1 MDLTTTQQH
10 NVVIY
15 VENLYGEDS
24 ESHISRNLNLTT
36 IPWTNWLQVWLKA
49 LNVER
54 KLNRGSEVSLR
65 LTSDRQIQQFNA
77 QYRSIDKPTDVL
89 AFAAT
94 ESEIIIP
101 TELNE
106 PLYLG
111 DIVISV
117 ETANRQA
124 KSQNH
129 SLITELAWLSSHGL
143 LHLLGWDHPDD
154 SSLEQMLLRQSQLID
169 SIEV

>member
-1 MDLTTTQQH
+1 MDLTATQRCD
-10 NVVIY
+10 VAIY
-15 VENLYGEDS
+15 VEDFYQEDPDFNL
-24 ESHISRNLNLTT
+24 HIEFELNT
-36 IPWTNWLQVWLKA
+36 IPWTDWLRIWMES
-49 LNVER
+49 LNLEH
-54 KLNRGSEVSLR
+54 KLDRCEISLR
-65 LTSDRQIQQFNA
+65 LTSDRQIQEFNL

-101 TELNE
+101 VEIDE

-111 DIVISV
+111 DIIISLD
-117 ETANRQA
+117 TANRQA

-129 SLITELAWLSSHGL
+129 SLVTELAWLSSHGL

-154 SSLEQMLLRQSQLID
+154 ISLEQMLLRQSQLIELLK
-169 SIEV
+169 I

>member
-1 MDLTTTQQH
+1 MNLTTTQQYD
-10 NVVIY
+10 VVIY
-15 VENLYGEDS
+15 VENLYREDVECHSS
-24 ESHISRNLNLTT
+24 ELNFTT
-36 IPWTNWLQVWLKA
+36 IPWTNWLQAWLED
-49 LNVER
+49 LNEEHE
-54 KLNRGSEVSLR
+54 LNRDCEVSLR
-65 LTSDRQIQQFNA
+65 LTSDRQIQQLNA
-77 QYRSIDKPTDVL
+77 RYRSLDKPTDVL

-111 DIVISV
+111 DIVISL

-129 SLITELAWLSSHGL
+129 SFVTELAWLSSHGL

-169 SIEV
+169 LIKI